1 MTQPLRPALLRT
13 LIRLAA
19 LLQSGEVVPA
29 GRALYDGLSLSEK
42 QTHDN
47 LRDLRALGLVDRTRA
62 HGHIWITEKGLVLL
76 DARAAGQPLASP
88 QQNS

>member
-13 LIRLAA
+13 LIRLDA

-29 GRALYDGLSLSEK
+29 GRALYDGLGLAEK

-47 LRDLRALGLVDRTRA
+47 LAALRQLGLVDRTRA
-62 HGHIWITEKGLVLL
+62 WGHIWITAEGRAVLE
-76 DARAAGQPLASP
+76 ARAASRGVVS
-88 QQNS
+88 